1 MASYLGLV
9 YLSSVD
15 GTTVIA
21 LDATESVDWMR
32 SVSVSKS
39 TIFNGAKVS
48 DNIHPDL
55 PSVSFS
61 GVVSFSKIR
70 DDFPTPDRFMVLANQ
85 LIDSFQPMTLYGTT
99 DGAIPDLAQCYI
111 TDLSVNRGMTTADAL
126 AVNISLQALDITTSI
141 SATTITQ
148 PSVKTNGQL
157 SDQNDTGTGSK
168 EEVTK
173 QTLLKALASSG
184 ITITDLLVESIVG
197 S

>member
-85 LIDSFQPMTLYGTT
+85 LIDSYQPMTLYGTT

-157 SDQNDTGTGSK
+157 SDVSDTGTGSK
-168 EEVTK
+168 TNINEIEFT
-173 QTLLKALASSG
+173 QQALKEGLN
-184 ITITDLLVESIVG
+184 T
-197 S
+197 